1 MSVFCSGEGWFYQYT
16 GTFCV
21 ISLTNFSFY
30 ATVQRQ
36 IPRVDVCYAVLVD
49 VWSAGMYEFNLVLL
63 LLQQM
68 CVFLVIAWLM
78 SKTRLFIP
86 LMQVTVR
93 LPHKLLCYVTF
104 SIFCILGTYFG
115 LHIDDSIANTRAIG
129 AVMGGL
135 LGGPVVGGLVG
146 LTGGLHRYSMG
157 GMTAL
162 SCMISTIVE
171 GLLGGLVH
179 SVLTRRGRT
188 DKVFNPLT
196 AGAITFVAE
205 MVQMLIILLIARP
218 FDDAYRLVSNIA
230 APMMVTNT
238 VGAALFMRILLDK
251 RAMFEKYTSAFSAT
265 ALKVAAS
272 TEGILRQGFN
282 EENSMKVA
290 QVLYKELDIGAVA
303 ITDRERLLAFTGI
316 GDDHHLPGR
325 PISSGYTLR
334 AIETGEVVYAD
345 GNEVPYRCSLHPQCK
360 LGSTLV
366 IPLRGENQRVMGTI
380 KLFSSINRTLGEGI
394 AQLLS
399 AQILAGQYER
409 QKAMLTQ
416 SEIKLLHAQVNPHF
430 LFNAL
435 NTIKAVVRRD
445 SEQASQL
452 VQDLSTFFR
461 KNLKRPSEIVTLA
474 DEIEHVNAY
483 LQIEKARFQSR
494 LQVSLNVPD
503 ALAHQ
508 QLPAFTLQP
517 IVENAIKHGTS
528 QLLGTGEVSITARQ
542 EGQYLMLDIEDN
554 AGLYQPSANV
564 SGLGMNLVDKRLR
577 ERFGDDYGISVVC
590 EPDCFTRI
598 TLRLPLE
605 ETHD

>member
-1 MSVFCSGEGWFYQYT
+1 MW
-16 GTFCV
+16 
-21 ISLTNFSFY
+21 L
-30 ATVQRQ
+30 
-36 IPRVDVCYAVLVD
+36 
-49 VWSAGMYEFNLVLL
+49 AGMYDFNLVLL

-93 LPHKLLCYVTF
+93 PPHKFLCFVVF
-104 SIFCILGTYFG
+104 SIFCVLGTWFG
-115 LHIDDSIANTRAIG
+115 LHIDGSIANTRAIG

-135 LGGPVVGGLVG
+135 LGGPLVGGMVG
-146 LTGGLHRYSMG
+146 LVGGLHRYSLG

-162 SCMISTIVE
+162 SCMISTMVE

-179 SVLTRRGRT
+179 RTLMKRGRP
-188 DKVFNPLT
+188 DLVLNPLT
-196 AGAITFVAE
+196 AGAVTLVAE
-205 MVQMLIILLIARP
+205 LVQMAIILLLARP
-218 FDDAYRLVSNIA
+218 YDEALHLVHSIV
-230 APMMVTNT
+230 APMTVTNT
-238 VGAALFMRILLDK
+238 LGTALFMRILLDK

-265 ALKVAAS
+265 ALKVAAQ

-303 ITDRERLLAFTGI
+303 ITDRDRLLAFTGT

-325 PISSGYTLR
+325 PIASGWTMR
-334 AIETGEVVYAD
+334 AIESGEVVYAD
-345 GNEVPYRCSLHPQCK
+345 GNEVPYRCSLHDNCK

-366 IPLRGENQRVMGTI
+366 IPLRGENQRVIGTI
-380 KLFSSINRTLGEGI
+380 KLYEAKNRLFSSINRTLGEGI

-409 QKAMLTQ
+409 QKALLTQ

-435 NTIKAVVRRD
+435 NTLMAVIRRD
-445 SEQASQL
+445 SDQAGQL
-452 VQDLSTFFR
+452 VQYLSTFFR

-474 DEIEHVNAY
+474 DELEHVNAY

-494 LQVSLNVPD
+494 LQVHLKVPD
-503 ALAHQ
+503 ALAHHH
-508 QLPAFTLQP
+508 LPAFSLQP

-528 QLLGTGEVSITARQ
+528 QHLGTGEITIKASQ
-542 EGQYLMLDIEDN
+542 QDHYLLLDIEDN
-554 AGLYQPSANV
+554 AGLYAPEPAGV
-564 SGLGMNLVDKRLR
+564 GGLGMSLVDKRLR
-577 ERFGDDYGISVVC
+577 ARFGDDCGITVTC
-590 EPDCFTRI
+590 EPECFTRI

-605 ETHD
+605 EHVC

>member
-1 MSVFCSGEGWFYQYT
+1 
-16 GTFCV
+16 
-21 ISLTNFSFY
+21 
-30 ATVQRQ
+30 
-36 IPRVDVCYAVLVD
+36 
-49 VWSAGMYEFNLVLL
+49 MYEFNLVLL

-93 LPHKLLCYVTF
+93 LPHKFLCYVVF
-104 SIFCILGTYFG
+104 SIFCIMGTWFG
-115 LHIDDSIANTRAIG
+115 LHIEDSIANTRAIG

-162 SCMISTIVE
+162 SCMVSTIVE

-179 SVLTRRGRT
+179 SILIRRGRS

-205 MVQMLIILLIARP
+205 VVQMAIILLIARP
-218 FDDAYRLVSNIA
+218 FNDALHLVQSIA

-282 EENSMKVA
+282 EENSMRVA
-290 QVLYKELDIGAVA
+290 QVLIQALDIGAVA
-303 ITDRERLLAFTGI
+303 ITDRDKLLAFTGI
-316 GDDHHLPGR
+316 GDDHHLPGK
-325 PISSGYTLR
+325 PISSRYTQK
-334 AIETGEVVYAD
+334 AIDTGEVVYAD
-345 GNEVPYRCSLHPQCK
+345 GNEVPYRCSIHPHCK

-366 IPLRGENQRVMGTI
+366 IPLCGENQRVIGTI
-380 KLFSSINRTLGEGI
+380 KLYEAKNRLFSSINRTLGEGI

-409 QKAMLTQ
+409 QKALLTQ

-435 NTIKAVVRRD
+435 NTLMAVIRRD
-445 SEQASQL
+445 SEQAGQL
-452 VQDLSTFFR
+452 VQYLSTFFR

-483 LQIEKARFQSR
+483 LQIEKARFQAR
-494 LQVSLNVPD
+494 LQVQLSVPS
-503 ALAHQ
+503 ALTHH

-528 QLLGTGEVSITARQ
+528 QLLGVGEITIRASLDERWLQ
-542 EGQYLMLDIEDN
+542 LDIEDN
-554 AGLYQPSANV
+554 AGLYQPNPQS
-564 SGLGMNLVDKRLR
+564 SGLGMNLVDRRLR
-577 ERFGDDYGISVVC
+577 TRFGDECGITVAC
-590 EPDCFTRI
+590 EPEKFTRI

-605 ETHD
+605 DNAC

>member
-1 MSVFCSGEGWFYQYT
+1 
-16 GTFCV
+16 
-21 ISLTNFSFY
+21 
-30 ATVQRQ
+30 
-36 IPRVDVCYAVLVD
+36 
-49 VWSAGMYEFNLVLL
+49 
-63 LLQQM
+63 
-68 CVFLVIAWLM
+68 
-78 SKTRLFIP
+78 
-86 LMQVTVR
+86 
-93 LPHKLLCYVTF
+93 
-104 SIFCILGTYFG
+104 
-115 LHIDDSIANTRAIG
+115 
-129 AVMGGL
+129 
-135 LGGPVVGGLVG
+135 
-146 LTGGLHRYSMG
+146 
-157 GMTAL
+157 MTAL

-179 SVLTRRGRT
+179 SYMIKRGRP
-188 DKVFNPLT
+188 DKVFSPLT

-205 MVQMLIILLIARP
+205 VAQMAIILLIARP
-218 FDDAYRLVSNIA
+218 FEDALHLVNSIA

-303 ITDRERLLAFTGI
+303 ITDRERLLAFTGT
-316 GDDHHLPGR
+316 GDDHHLPGK
-325 PISSGYTLR
+325 PISSAYTLR

-380 KLFSSINRTLGEGI
+380 KLYEAKNRLFSSINRTLGEGI

-409 QKAMLTQ
+409 QKALLTQ

-435 NTIKAVVRRD
+435 NTLKAVIRRD
-445 SEQASQL
+445 SDQAAQL
-452 VQDLSTFFR
+452 VQFLSTFFR

-483 LQIEKARFQSR
+483 LQIEQARFQSR
-494 LQVSLNVPD
+494 LQVTLSVPD
-503 ALAHQ
+503 ELAYQH
-508 QLPAFTLQP
+508 LPAFTLQP

-528 QLLGTGEVSITARQ
+528 QLLGTGEITIAASRFNHH
-542 EGQYLMLDIEDN
+542 LVLDIEDN
-554 AGLYQPSANV
+554 AGLYQPSA
-564 SGLGMNLVDKRLR
+564 SGGLGMSLVDKRLR
-577 ERFGDDYGISVVC
+577 AHFGDDCGITVAC
-590 EPDCFTRI
+590 EPDRFTRI
-598 TLRLPLE
+598 TVRLPLE
-605 ETHD
+605 ENAC

>member
-1 MSVFCSGEGWFYQYT
+1 
-16 GTFCV
+16 
-21 ISLTNFSFY
+21 
-30 ATVQRQ
+30 
-36 IPRVDVCYAVLVD
+36 
-49 VWSAGMYEFNLVLL
+49 MYEFNLVLL

-78 SKTRLFIP
+78 SKTPLFIP

-179 SVLTRRGRT
+179 SILIRRGRT
-188 DKVFNPLT
+188 DRVFSPIT
-196 AGAITFVAE
+196 AGAVTFIAE
-205 MVQMLIILLIARP
+205 MIQMLIILAIARP
-218 FDDAYRLVSNIA
+218 YEDAVRLVSNIA

-282 EENSMKVA
+282 EVNSMKVA
-290 QVLYKELDIGAVA
+290 QVLYQELDIGAVA
-303 ITDRERLLAFTGI
+303 ITDREKLLAFTGI
-316 GDDHHLPGR
+316 GDDHHLPGK
-325 PISSGYTLR
+325 PISSGYTLK

-345 GNEVPYRCSLHPQCK
+345 GNEVPYQCSLHPQCK

-380 KLFSSINRTLGEGI
+380 KLYEAKNRLFSSINRTLGEGI

-435 NTIKAVVRRD
+435 NTIKAVIRRD

-452 VQDLSTFFR
+452 VQYLSTFFR

-494 LQVSLNVPD
+494 LQVNMNIPGE
-503 ALAHQ
+503 LAWQH
-508 QLPAFTLQP
+508 LPAFTLQP

-528 QLLGTGEVSITARQ
+528 QLLGTGEVSINARR
-542 EGQYLMLDIEDN
+542 EGQYFMLDIEDN
-554 AGLYQPSANV
+554 AGLYQPATNA
-564 SGLGMNLVDKRLR
+564 SGLGMSLVDKRLR
-577 ERFGDDYGISVVC
+577 ERFGDDYGISVAC
-590 EPDCFTRI
+590 EPDCYTRI
-598 TLRLPLE
+598 TLRLPWR
-605 ETHD
+605 DNA